1 MSYYHRYRGGR
12 GRRRARLRIVLLAL
26 ALVILCAIAA
36 LFFLQDG
43 AIFTA
48 DGFHFSFGKKDDP
61 APSGQDSDPADLPDV
76 PLEIEDP
83 SGTNTG
89 ENTGSGTEPQTPAEP
104 LRALLL
110 PGTDLLTGDDL
121 TSAAESAH
129 CTALAF
135 QIKGPDG
142 LSLVDDGAQN
152 GVSDQ
157 AEAFSQAL
165 SALDGEK
172 AAVLSALRDDV
183 RPRAIYRAS
192 ALHTQSG
199 ATWLDREYIAWF
211 DPMGRDTLS
220 SLAAQIEACRAAGFT
235 QVVLQNFSFPTAG
248 KLDLIDLGDT
258 LSRPAALT
266 ALAQALRERCP
277 DVPLGMILT
286 EAAAENF
293 LDGTSG
299 QDVAELAQYFDVLYV
314 PAADFSAD
322 LSALDSAAEGTGCR
336 IGLYVTGVSAAPAEL
351 DRPFLLAEN

>member
-83 SGTNTG
+83 SGSGSGETG
-89 ENTGSGTEPQTPAEP
+89 ENGTKPQTPAEP
-104 LRALLL
+104 LRALLF

-157 AEAFSQAL
+157 TEAFFQAL

-172 AAVLSALRDDV
+172 AAVFSALRDDV

-351 DRPFLLAEN
+351 DRPFLLAGN

>member
-61 APSGQDSDPADLPDV
+61 APSGEDSDPADLPDI

-83 SGTNTG
+83 SGPSSGETG
-89 ENTGSGTEPQTPAEP
+89 ENGSGVTAAP
-104 LRALLL
+104 LHARLFSGTALLS
-110 PGTDLLTGDDL
+110 GEDLAAD
-121 TSAAESAH
+121 SANCS
-129 CTALAF
+129 ALAF
-135 QIKGPDG
+135 RVKGPDG
-142 LSLVDDGAQN
+142 LTLVDDGAQN

-157 AEAFSQAL
+157 ADAFIEAL

-172 AAVLSALRDDV
+172 AALLSALRDDV
-183 RPRAIYRAS
+183 RPRAIYRTS

-220 SLAAQIEACRAAGFT
+220 SLTAQIEACRAAGFT
-235 QVVLQNFSFPTAG
+235 QVVLENFSFPTAG
-248 KLDLIDLGDT
+248 KLELIDYSDT

-266 ALAQALRERCP
+266 ALAQALRESCP
-277 DVPLGMILT
+277 EVSLGMILT

-351 DRPFLLAEN
+351 DRPFLLAAD

>member
-61 APSGQDSDPADLPDV
+61 APSGEDSAPADLPDI

-83 SGTNTG
+83 SGPSSGETG
-89 ENTGSGTEPQTPAEP
+89 ENGSGVTAEP
-104 LRALLL
+104 LHARLFSGTALLSEE
-110 PGTDLLTGDDL
+110 DLAAD
-121 TSAAESAH
+121 SANCS
-129 CTALAF
+129 ALAF
-135 QIKGPDG
+135 RVKGPDG
-142 LSLVDDGAQN
+142 LTLVDDGAQN

-157 AEAFSQAL
+157 ADAFIEAL

-172 AAVLSALRDDV
+172 AALLSALRDDV
-183 RPRAIYRAS
+183 RPRAIYRTS

-220 SLAAQIEACRAAGFT
+220 SLTAQIEACRAAGFT
-235 QVVLQNFSFPTAG
+235 QVVLENFSFPTAG
-248 KLDLIDLGDT
+248 KLELIDYSDT

-266 ALAQALRERCP
+266 ALAQALRESCP
-277 DVPLGMILT
+277 DVSLGMILT

-351 DRPFLLAEN
+351 DRPFLLAAD

>member
-61 APSGQDSDPADLPDV
+61 APSGEDSDPTDLPDI

-83 SGTNTG
+83 SGPSSGETG
-89 ENTGSGTEPQTPAEP
+89 ENGSGVTAAP
-104 LRALLL
+104 LHARLFSGTALLS
-110 PGTDLLTGDDL
+110 GEDLAAD
-121 TSAAESAH
+121 SANCS
-129 CTALAF
+129 ALAF
-135 QIKGPDG
+135 RVKGPDG
-142 LSLVDDGAQN
+142 LTLVDDGAQN

-157 AEAFSQAL
+157 ADAFIEAL

-172 AAVLSALRDDV
+172 AALLSALRDDV
-183 RPRAIYRAS
+183 RPRAIYRTS

-220 SLAAQIEACRAAGFT
+220 SLTAQIEACRAAGFT
-235 QVVLQNFSFPTAG
+235 QVVLENFSFPTAG
-248 KLDLIDLGDT
+248 KLELIDYSDT
-258 LSRPAALT
+258 LSRPAALM
-266 ALAQALRERCP
+266 ALAQALRESCP
-277 DVPLGMILT
+277 DISLGMILT

-336 IGLYVTGVSAAPAEL
+336 IGLYVTGISAAPAEL
-351 DRPFLLAEN
+351 DRPFLLAAD